1 MSDQCFVGID
11 VSKDRLDVAVLPQE
25 AVAAFDNDEAGHEQL
40 VTHLQAMAVTL
51 IVLEAT
57 GGYELAALAAL
68 TAAGLP
74 ARVVNPTH
82 VRNFAR
88 SVGQLAKTDKLD
100 ALIIARYAQAVKPEL
115 RPLADAEALE
125 LKALVTRRQ
134 QLLGIISQERN
145 RLRLA
150 KAKVASSVKASI
162 EFHKS
167 QLAELDQDLD
177 RFIRQS
183 PIWSEK
189 DDLLQD
195 NKGIGRVVSA
205 TLLAGLP
212 ELGQLGRRQ
221 ISALVG
227 VAPFNRDSGKLR
239 GQRCI
244 WGGRAHVRAALYMAA
259 ISASRTNP
267 VIAAFYQR
275 LLAAGKK
282 KKVALVAC
290 MRKLLVML
298 NAILRDGLN
307 RQPIAQPHA

>member
-1 MSDQCFVGID
+1 MSPYSPEEV
-11 VSKDRLDVAVLPQE
+11 VV
-25 AVAAFDNDEAGHEQL
+25 AFDNDDAGREQL
-40 VTHLQAMAVTL
+40 VAYLQPLAVQL

-57 GGYELAALAAL
+57 GGYELAATASL

-100 ALIIARYAQAVKPEL
+100 ARVIARYAQAVKPDL
-115 RPLADAEALE
+115 RPLAGPQAQE

-145 RLRLA
+145 RLRLSSA
-150 KAKVASSVKASI
+150 MVATSVRASI
-162 EFHKS
+162 DFHKK
-167 QLAELDQDLD
+167 QLEELDKDLD

-183 PIWSEK
+183 PIWAEK
-189 DDLLQD
+189 DDLLQE
-195 NKGIGRVVSA
+195 NKGVGRVVSA
-205 TLLAGLP
+205 TLLAELP
-212 ELGQLGRRQ
+212 ELGQVGRRQ

-244 WGGRAHVRAALYMAA
+244 WGGRAHVRAVLYMAA
-259 ISASRTNP
+259 IVASRTNP

-275 LLAAGKK
+275 LLAGGKK

-298 NAILRDGLN
+298 NAMVRDGIN
-307 RQPIAQPHA
+307 RQPLAQPQA

>member
-1 MSDQCFVGID
+1 
-11 VSKDRLDVAVLPQE
+11 LDVAVLPQE
-25 AVAAFDNDEAGHEQL
+25 AVVAFDNDEAGHEQL
-40 VTHLQAMAVTL
+40 VAHLQAMAVTL

-57 GGYELAALAAL
+57 GGYEVAALAAL
-68 TAAGLP
+68 TAADLP

-100 ALIIARYAQAVKPEL
+100 ALVIARYAQAVKPEL
-115 RPLADAEALE
+115 RPLAGPQALE

-145 RLRLA
+145 RLRMA
-150 KAKVASSVKASI
+150 SAKVAPSVSASI
-162 EFHKS
+162 DFHKQ
-167 QLAELDQDLD
+167 QLEELDQDID

-183 PIWSEK
+183 PIWAEK
-189 DDLLQD
+189 DDLLQE
-195 NKGIGRVVSA
+195 NKGVGRVVSA
-205 TLLAGLP
+205 TLLAELP

-221 ISALVG
+221 ICALVG

-259 ISASRTNP
+259 VSASRTNP
-267 VIAAFYQR
+267 VIAPFYQR
-275 LLAAGKK
+275 LLASGKK

-298 NAILRDGLN
+298 NAMVRDGIN
-307 RQPIAQPHA
+307 RQPIVQSHA

>member
-1 MSDQCFVGID
+1 VSDQCFVGID
-11 VSKDRLDVAVLPQE
+11 VSKDRLDVAVSPQE
-25 AVAAFDNDEAGHEQL
+25 AVVAFDNDDAGCEQL
-40 VTHLQAMAVTL
+40 VSHLQTMAVAL

-57 GGYELAALAAL
+57 GGYEVAALAAL

-100 ALIIARYAQAVKPEL
+100 ALVIARYAQAVKPEL
-115 RPLADAEALE
+115 RPLAGSEALE

-145 RLRLA
+145 RSRMA
-150 KAKVASSVKASI
+150 CAKVAPSVSASI
-162 EFHKS
+162 EFHKG
-167 QLAELDQDLD
+167 QLAELDKDID

-183 PIWSEK
+183 PGWSEK
-189 DDLLQD
+189 DDLLQE
-195 NKGIGRVVSA
+195 NKGVGRVVSA
-205 TLLAGLP
+205 TLLAELP

-239 GQRCI
+239 GGRCI
-244 WGGRAHVRAALYMAA
+244 WGGRAHIRAVLYMAA

-267 VIAAFYQR
+267 VIAPFYQR
-275 LLAAGKK
+275 LLASGKK

-298 NAILRDGLN
+298 NAIVRDGMN
-307 RQPIAQPHA
+307 RQPLPHTHA